1 VVLSGGYATRTPK
14 ALELYE
20 KGFGKRVLLTSERLL
35 NSRVAP
41 LFLTNEQKAEKIAR
55 PLNVQVE
62 FMKKWWDLSPKVASA
77 ALAHHGKG
85 PVKGE
90 PLTLN
95 QVVGT
100 ANRIANM
107 HAITH
112 SVNTAFKNPSE
123 EEYLDALGISQE
135 DLDIVVDTTKI
146 GLMAA
151 ETLLRYQ

>member
-1 VVLSGGYATRTPK
+1 MKDLSSTDKP
-14 ALELYE
+14 LELLE
-20 KGFGKRVLLTSERLL
+20 EEEF
-35 NSRVAP
+35 
-41 LFLTNEQKAEKIAR
+41 KIAH
-55 PLNVQVE
+55 PEVGAE

-100 ANRIANM
+100 ANSIANI

-112 SVNTAFKNPSE
+112 PVTHPVTTAFEDPPE
-123 EEYLDALGISQE
+123 EGYLDALQISQE

-146 GLMAA
+146 RLMAA
-151 ETLLRYQ
+151 ETLLRSK

>member
-1 VVLSGGYATRTPK
+1 
-14 ALELYE
+14 
-20 KGFGKRVLLTSERLL
+20 
-35 NSRVAP
+35 
-41 LFLTNEQKAEKIAR
+41 
-55 PLNVQVE
+55 
-62 FMKKWWDLSPKVASA
+62 VASA
-77 ALAHHGKG
+77 ALAHHGTG

-112 SVNTAFKNPSE
+112 PVNTAFE
-123 EEYLDALGISQE
+123 EPPEEGYLNALQISQE

-151 ETLLRYQ
+151 ETLLRSQ